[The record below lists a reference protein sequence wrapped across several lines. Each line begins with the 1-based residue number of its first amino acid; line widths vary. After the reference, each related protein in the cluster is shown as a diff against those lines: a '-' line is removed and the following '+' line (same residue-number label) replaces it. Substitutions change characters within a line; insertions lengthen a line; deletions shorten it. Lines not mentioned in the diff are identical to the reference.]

1 MLSIVTKESHV
12 EIERKNIF
20 LYKCTRDIIGA
31 QIMNDILANSS
42 QTRTNNIR
50 SSRPSESIE
59 TAGSL
64 AMNQFHSLFETK
76 VYDMFSSSNP
86 FAVDY
91 TQYADCGDTVAYNGG
106 FLVGFSSAVSTLSS
120 EGAFSSSDG
129 GSFSGGDCGFSSAS
143 SCCSSGSFSSVC

>member
-1 MLSIVTKESHV
+1 
-12 EIERKNIF
+12 
-20 LYKCTRDIIGA
+20 
-31 QIMNDILANSS
+31 MNDILANSS

-50 SSRPSESIE
+50 STKPSESIE

-91 TQYADCGDTVAYNGG
+91 AQYADCGDTVAYNGG
-106 FLVGFSSAVSTLSS
+106 FLGGFSSAVSTLSS
-120 EGAFSSSDG
+120 EGGFSSSDG
-129 GSFSGGDCGFSSAS
+129 GSFSGGDCGFSGAS
-143 SCCSSGSFSSVC
+143 SSCGSSGSFSSVC